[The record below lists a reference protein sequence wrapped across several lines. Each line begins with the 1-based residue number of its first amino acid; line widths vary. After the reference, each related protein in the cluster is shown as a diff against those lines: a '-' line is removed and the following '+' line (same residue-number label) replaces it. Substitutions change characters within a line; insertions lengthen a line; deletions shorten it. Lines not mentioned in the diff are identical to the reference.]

1 MHCHLCGKLWI
12 GTTEK
17 WTLYRLSQVMIKMS
31 STSLI
36 FLWIVS
42 IPLFVDQVTEAYSC
56 VISAIQQDMLGL
68 YLKEEEGQLINYII
82 TNPAAA
88 SMYELLSDDKLHHA
102 WLQTAL
108 SK

>member
-1 MHCHLCGKLWI
+1 
-12 GTTEK
+12 
-17 WTLYRLSQVMIKMS
+17 MIKMS

-42 IPLFVDQVTEAYSC
+42 IPLFVDQVSEACSC
-56 VISAIQQDMLGL
+56 VISAIQQDMSGL
-68 YLKEEEGQLINYII
+68 YLKEEKGQLINYII

-88 SMYELLSDDKLHHA
+88 SMYELLSDDKLHHV

-108 SK
+108 SE

>member
-1 MHCHLCGKLWI
+1 
-12 GTTEK
+12 
-17 WTLYRLSQVMIKMS
+17 
-31 STSLI
+31 
-36 FLWIVS
+36 
-42 IPLFVDQVTEAYSC
+42 
-56 VISAIQQDMLGL
+56 MLGL

-88 SMYELLSDDKLHHA
+88 SVYELLSGDELCHA

>member
-1 MHCHLCGKLWI
+1 
-12 GTTEK
+12 
-17 WTLYRLSQVMIKMS
+17 MIEMS

-36 FLWIVS
+36 FLWIVP
-42 IPLFVDQVTEAYSC
+42 IPLFVDRATEAYSW

-68 YLKEEEGQLINYII
+68 YLKEEKGQLINYII

>member
-1 MHCHLCGKLWI
+1 
-12 GTTEK
+12 
-17 WTLYRLSQVMIKMS
+17 MIEMS
-31 STSLI
+31 STSLV
-36 FLWIVS
+36 FLWIVP
-42 IPLFVDQVTEAYSC
+42 IPLFVDQATEAYSC
-56 VISAIQQDMLGL
+56 VISAIQQDMSGL
-68 YLKEEEGQLINYII
+68 YLKEEEGQPINYII